1 MLSEELSTDMDNSA
15 SLRPHVSESEN
26 GRGTEKTRRG
36 TEGGSPS
43 APQFLG
49 RANIQLQDAILDF
62 EQTSAAIPTTLTTA
76 RAARRKEYRTAIETF
91 VADIVRRAKD
101 VETLIAALPSKN
113 DSAGRAEMAQA
124 NAEYKDALAE
134 AEALLGELRDTL
146 KVTLGDGTE
155 RNVPSLKN
163 AVAAM

>member
-1 MLSEELSTDMDNSA
+1 LRTACQTDN
-15 SLRPHVSESEN
+15 
-26 GRGTEKTRRG
+26 
-36 TEGGSPS
+36 
-43 APQFLG
+43 Q
-49 RANIQLQDAILDF
+49 
-62 EQTSAAIPTTLTTA
+62 
-76 RAARRKEYRTAIETF
+76 AARLTE
-91 VADIVRRAKD
+91 
-101 VETLIAALPSKN
+101 LQ
-113 DSAGRAEMAQA
+113 AEMAQA